1 MPKRHVDYD
10 GEGCPAEAAL
20 ELIRGKW
27 KGAVLYHLM
36 AGEPVRF
43 NALRRFLPTVSQRIL
58 TKSLREME
66 ADGLISRTVH
76 AEVPPRVD
84 YALTD
89 RGRAL
94 VPAIQALA
102 GFGQDWVL
110 EGRRAA

>member
-36 AGEPVRF
+36 AGQPVRF

-58 TKSLREME
+58 TKSLRELE
-66 ADGLISRTVH
+66 ADGLITRTVY

-84 YALTD
+84 YTLTD

-94 VPAIQALA
+94 VPSIRALA
-102 GFGQDWVL
+102 GFGQNWVL
-110 EGRRAA
+110 PASRAA